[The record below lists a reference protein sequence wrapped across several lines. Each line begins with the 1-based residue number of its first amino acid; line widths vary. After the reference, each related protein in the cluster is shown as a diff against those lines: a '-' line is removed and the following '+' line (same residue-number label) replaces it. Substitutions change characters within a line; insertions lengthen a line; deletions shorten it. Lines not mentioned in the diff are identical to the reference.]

1 MQRVGTYT
9 VYTKQ
14 YGRKVGTKVEWQVLS
29 DEYYVNY
36 GKVAGT
42 KVE

>member
-14 YGRKVGTKVEWQVLS
+14 YGRKVGTKVEWQVLRYS
-29 DEYYVNY
+29 DEYYV
-36 GKVAGT
+36 KEELRALR
-42 KVE
+42 